1 MNKQFRFGNY
11 NANHINDLNIKSKII
26 DYLFNSIDLSKFR
39 YVMLN
44 NIQRLQFLKQNEHLV
59 APNFKGYNY
68 LVIFLYID
76 KKKVCVAID
85 KKKMSYHKE
94 QIDLKRL
101 NIIQVEVKASKSI
114 YRGSIFDCIL
124 IKNKDHR
131 YFMLIKDCFYLMG
144 NNLQDMEMTNKM
156 RHLDSIISKQFD
168 QKILRNFKFKIN
180 KLYQYDQL
188 KNLIDN
194 IIPNC
199 SIQCSGIIFYPKF
212 SGITI
217 VYLEKHVEKVGITS
231 NENVEMKSYHIIY
244 NIDNFL
250 KARIYSYEKEGKTS
264 KLWVKKTS
272 IPDVYNLSEE
282 KDGDKLGIACI
293 PNLKISHMCK
303 KIIKDQPVKFKCVYY
318 NKSKKWIPIKE
329 C

>member
-11 NANHINDLNIKSKII
+11 NANYINDLNLKSKII

-44 NIQRLQFLKQNEHLV
+44 NIQRLQFLKQNQHLV
-59 APNFKGYNY
+59 APNFKGYSY
-68 LVIFLYID
+68 LVIFLNID
-76 KKKVCVAID
+76 KKKICVAID

-94 QIDLKRL
+94 QVDLKRL
-101 NIIQVEVKASKSI
+101 NIIKIEVNASKSI
-114 YRGSIFDCIL
+114 FRGSIFDCIL
-124 IKNKDHR
+124 IRNKQNR

-144 NNLQDMEMTNKM
+144 NNLYDMEMSNKIK
-156 RHLDSIISKQFD
+156 HLDSIISKQFD
-168 QKILRNFKFKIN
+168 QKLLRNFKFKIN
-180 KLYQYDQL
+180 KLYNYDQL
-188 KNLIDN
+188 KNLIEN
-194 IIPNC
+194 IIPKC
-199 SIQCSGIIFYPKF
+199 SLASSGIIFYPKF

-217 VYLEKHVEKVGITS
+217 VYLQKHIEKVGITS

-250 KARIYSYEKEGKTS
+250 KARTYSYEQKGKTN
-264 KLWVKKTS
+264 KLWLKSTS
-272 IPDVYNLSEE
+272 IPDVYNLSER
-282 KDGDKLGIACI
+282 KDGDKLGIASI

-303 KIIKDQPVKFKCVYY
+303 DLIKDDPVKFTCIYH
-318 NKSKKWIPIKE
+318 NKSKKWIPVKA